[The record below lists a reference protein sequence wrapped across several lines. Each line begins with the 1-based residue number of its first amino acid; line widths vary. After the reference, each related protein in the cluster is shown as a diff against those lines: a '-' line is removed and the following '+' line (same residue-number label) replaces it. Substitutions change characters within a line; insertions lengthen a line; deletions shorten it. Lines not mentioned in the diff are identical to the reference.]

1 MILLDTS
8 VAIYLRDQHL
18 AIQERVAALSDNKAI
33 SLVTLVELEGG
44 VVREPRYAAARREL
58 LDALVRS
65 VDILPFDQAIV
76 SVYAEILGRTGF
88 SRPRIL
94 DRLIAATAIVH
105 DLTLVTIN
113 GPDFR
118 DIPALKLEVWPAAT
132 Q

>member
-1 MILLDTS
+1 MLLLDTNI
-8 VAIYLRDQHL
+8 AIHLRDSDL
-18 AIQERVAALSDNKAI
+18 PIVRRVAAIEDDLAITLI
-33 SLVTLVELEGG
+33 SLIELRGGLNRVPELV
-44 VVREPRYAAARREL
+44 ANRRRGLADL
-58 LDALVRS
+58 LDGVEVIGFTRS
-65 VDILPFDQAIV
+65 VVDVYGKIV
-76 SVYAEILGRTGF
+76 DALGF

-118 DIPALKLEVWPAAT
+118 DIPALKLAIWPAPA